1 MLPKKKQSS
10 LGQKRQKEKTIR
22 TEEILKKAN
31 EVEEV
36 LHLKS
41 KEAEKEGD
49 VQITLVILKDSRFNK
64 KKINIIKEEFVEA
77 MFDRNILLPEH
88 TSVEICVLEYKKPEE
103 LEIIL
108 LGVQRKYN
116 VEDFYIID

>member
-1 MLPKKKQSS
+1 M
-10 LGQKRQKEKTIR
+10 
-22 TEEILKKAN
+22 KKAN